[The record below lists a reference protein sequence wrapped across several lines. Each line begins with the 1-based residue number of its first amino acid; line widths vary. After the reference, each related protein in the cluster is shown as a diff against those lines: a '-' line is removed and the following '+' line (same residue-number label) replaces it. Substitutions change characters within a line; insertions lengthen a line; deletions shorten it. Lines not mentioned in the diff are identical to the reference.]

1 MQYPFFTQIV
11 VIAWHWIASRIDE
24 TSLLV
29 PKIQLQGIKKELHA
43 FAYNELPIDILI
55 TLNRI
60 VVDQFQISSCSR
72 LVSIRGKLVYT

>member
-1 MQYPFFTQIV
+1 M
-11 VIAWHWIASRIDE
+11 
-24 TSLLV
+24 
-29 PKIQLQGIKKELHA
+29 KKELHA

-60 VVDQFQISSCSR
+60 VVDQFQISSYSR

>member
-43 FAYNELPIDILI
+43 FAYNELPIDIFDYLKS
-55 TLNRI
+55 NCSGS
-60 VVDQFQISSCSR
+60 ISN
-72 LVSIRGKLVYT
+72 LQL